1 MSEISVIIP
10 VYNKIKHIED
20 TVRSVL
26 VQTYE
31 DFELLLIDDGSTD
44 GSGAKCEELSLTDTR
59 IRVLH
64 CDNRGVSAARN
75 TGLKNASG
83 RYISFID
90 ADDRIDKTFLEKLH
104 ASMLS
109 EDAQMATCGYYEVGN
124 GKINIHLYRDLGTGN
139 RLFDHI
145 REDMF
150 CILWNKLFV
159 KERIKHLFEEGLS
172 TCEDSIFC
180 IRYYLDSDPKIA
192 IVDEAL
198 YEYSPYGEGLSST
211 YRDNAFCGINKL
223 LIVNR
228 KLSARIEDEC
238 LRNLALHHIYKVYFY
253 GVYTYIFGNLC
264 KGPADAYKLSVI
276 DRILKD
282 KVYRKIIGYLIG
294 KTGKLKDAE
303 KNSVEEKLII
313 LFSFLKMKRM
323 IFLLSK
329 AKKCLGPLK
338 NRL

>member
-10 VYNKIKHIED
+10 VYNKIMHIED
-20 TVRSVL
+20 TVRSVIA
-26 VQTYE
+26 QTFE

-44 GSGAKCEELSLTDTR
+44 GSGAKCDELSLSDSR
-59 IRVLH
+59 VRVLH
-64 CDNRGVSAARN
+64 CENRGVSAARN
-75 TGLKNASG
+75 MGLKNAAG

-104 ASMLS
+104 SMMLA
-109 EDAQMATCGYYEVGN
+109 ENAQMATCGYYEVGK

-198 YEYSPYGEGLSST
+198 YEYSPYGEGLSSS
-211 YRDNAFCGINKL
+211 YRENAFCGINKL
-223 LIVNR
+223 LTANR
-228 KLSARIEDEC
+228 KLSAHIDDER
-238 LRNLALHHIYKVYFY
+238 LRNLALHHICKVYFY

-264 KGPADAYKLSVI
+264 NGPADAYKLSI
-276 DRILKD
+276 IEQILND
-282 KVYRKIIGYLIG
+282 KVYRKIIGYLIA
-294 KTGKLKDAE
+294 KTGKVKDAE
-303 KNSVEEKLII
+303 KNSIEEKLII